1 MAAER
6 SYVCVPVFAIFEE
19 NTFNFAFSRVKVLF
33 SGWNS
38 CWLLRLQEIKPKSV
52 ISVPFRDIFI
62 SPNSTEAG
70 SRGLRHPSAILC
82 GGIGAVGTNVM
93 VLEKKEEL
101 CEWKGSRPFQFV
113 CWCANGCRQIQKTCR
128 GKELVYP
135 VVRRWQFC
143 PRFCQCVWFWG
154 VSEYEWYFS
163 WLSVHHVCVSWQ
175 GITQATS
182 VLVCKATERG
192 HPGGWELESFRQSS
206 KLSSAAVAIAVC
218 VLVRVFA
225 WKCLRNADE
234 VELPTKIGLLLLKR
248 ASSLEC
254 FLRGIQRQWNNGH
267 HHVAVIDDA
276 LVLGLAR
283 WAAWLLWSERCA
295 CWADFCT
302 NVANYE
308 RGKGVFGSRSCTA
321 YTNTTVRERDWKS
334 FLH

>member
-1 MAAER
+1 MCIC
-6 SYVCVPVFAIFEE
+6 S
-19 NTFNFAFSRVKVLF
+19 L
-33 SGWNS
+33 W
-38 CWLLRLQEIKPKSV
+38 
-52 ISVPFRDIFI
+52 
-62 SPNSTEAG
+62 PNSENL
-70 SRGLRHPSAILC
+70 SRK
-82 GGIGAVGTNVM
+82 V
-93 VLEKKEEL
+93 
-101 CEWKGSRPFQFV
+101 
-113 CWCANGCRQIQKTCR
+113 
-128 GKELVYP
+128 LVYP

-192 HPGGWELESFRQSS
+192 QPGGWELESFRQSS

-308 RGKGVFGSRSCTA
+308 RGKVFFLIPILHCIHKHNSWCLLA
-321 YTNTTVRERDWKS
+321 LVREIESPFYTRSWNGRRS
-334 FLH
+334 RGLCSSSGMLFLFRFLYSAVFCKVSLINFICIV